1 MSNIVVIAIEKVQKY
16 IFQKI
21 DQSQTDE
28 KTLKNIILASSYVAT
43 DILEEIENKFELE
56 KDIPMGEGN
65 KILWI
70 SGKVVFCS
78 NLSKKELQ
86 NRLKELYQKIY
97 TDYEGNIFLNYAVF
111 PMNKMDKM
119 AILKKADQLLKTNK
133 TKAQVI
139 KDNSELLF
147 RFKELETKIRNKE
160 FENIESKD
168 DIFLTNMDDLVILDE
183 KCETESS
190 DGKIAIVKADINNL
204 GKIMKEI
211 SNYEEYLQLSKL
223 LADKISLNNFK
234 EKVANNEILKNKIVP
249 FYIAGDDIF
258 YAIRIDALFDS
269 IRILHEMVE
278 EINQIMKEK
287 QNEENIVE
295 LSVAVGVVFVNNHQP
310 IRYYRQLVEEE
321 LSEAKKNMKTEKAFN
336 SVVGICIASNFF
348 YIYKENLGFG
358 ENDGFYRFYK
368 EIRDLQKMMNEGVFT
383 RTALHNFLI
392 YLETE
397 KDENKQMLHALYF
410 LKPNLQTGEISNIK
424 ENAELYFKYYW
435 LSHLLEKKR
444 EKQSQSE
451 RYFKPEKIRKILI
464 PKLKLALL
472 FLKEQYSVS
481 VEDWNYQ
488 YIISSKEISKK
499 DQERRMRSIMFHKP
513 INYILKIAGKE
524 SIEKMFFK
532 KVSSK
537 NQQGKSIVLYKSA
550 GFDSS
555 IFFRAKRLME
565 MKKSKQVI
573 TIFSKYNSSKN
584 SEIQETNVH
593 RLSFNEAKFIE
604 KFNKIS
610 GTEWLDHLI
619 LLHQYNQQRI
629 IFKTVEKIKK
639 SKTKENNQKN
649 KFGNGKNRN
658 QNNWKNKH

>member
-28 KTLKNIILASSYVAT
+28 KTLKNIILSSSYVAT

-111 PMNKMDKM
+111 PMNKMDKI
-119 AILKKADQLLKTNK
+119 AILKKADQLLKANE

-147 RFKELETKIRNKE
+147 RFKELETEMGNKE

-168 DIFLTNMDDLVILDE
+168 DIFLTNMDDLVVLDE
-183 KCETESS
+183 KHETDSS

-211 SNYEEYLQLSKL
+211 SNYEEYLQLSRL

-258 YAIRIDALFDS
+258 YAIRIDAMFDS
-269 IRILHEMVE
+269 IRILHEMIE
-278 EINQIMKEK
+278 EINQIIKEK
-287 QNEENIVE
+287 QNGENIVE

-397 KDENKQMLHALYF
+397 KDEKKQMLYALYF
-410 LKPNLQTGEISNIK
+410 LKPNFRTGEISNIK

-435 LSHLLEKKR
+435 LSHLLEKKK
-444 EKQSQSE
+444 EKQDQNE
-451 RYFKPEKIRKILI
+451 RYFAPEKINEILI
-464 PKLKLALL
+464 PKLKLTLL
-472 FLKEQYSVS
+472 FLKEQYSVPA
-481 VEDWNYQ
+481 EEWNYQ
-488 YIISSKEISKK
+488 YIISSKKISKK
-499 DQERRMRSIMFHKP
+499 DQEKRIRSIMFHKP
-513 INYILKIAGKE
+513 INYILKIAE
-524 SIEKMFFK
+524 EDSIEEIFFK
-532 KVSSK
+532 KENGK
-537 NQQGKSIVLYKSA
+537 NKENDKNIVLYKSA

-639 SKTKENNQKN
+639 SKTKENNQKD
-649 KFGNGKNRN
+649 
-658 QNNWKNKH
+658 

>member
-1 MSNIVVIAIEKVQKY
+1 MINIVVIAIEKVQKY

-28 KTLKNIILASSYVAT
+28 KTLKNIILSSSYVAT

-111 PMNKMDKM
+111 PMNKMDKI
-119 AILKKADQLLKTNK
+119 AILKKADQLLKANE

-147 RFKELETKIRNKE
+147 RFKELETEMGNKE

-168 DIFLTNMDDLVILDE
+168 DIFLTNMDDLVVLDE
-183 KCETESS
+183 KHETDSS

-211 SNYEEYLQLSKL
+211 SNYEEYLQLSRL

-258 YAIRIDALFDS
+258 YAIRIDAMFDS
-269 IRILHEMVE
+269 IRILHEMIE
-278 EINQIMKEK
+278 EINQIIKEK
-287 QNEENIVE
+287 QNGENIVE

-310 IRYYRQLVEEE
+310 IRYYRQLVEKE
-321 LSEAKKNMKTEKAFN
+321 LSEAKKKMKTEKAFN
-336 SVVGICIASNFF
+336 SVVGICIANNLF

-397 KDENKQMLHALYF
+397 KDEKKQMLHALYF

-435 LSHLLEKKR
+435 LSHLLEKKK
-444 EKQSQSE
+444 EKQDQNE
-451 RYFKPEKIRKILI
+451 RYFAPEKINEILI
-464 PKLKLALL
+464 PKLKLTLL
-472 FLKEQYSVS
+472 FLKEQYSVPA
-481 VEDWNYQ
+481 EEWNYQ
-488 YIISSKEISKK
+488 YIISSKKISKK
-499 DQERRMRSIMFHKP
+499 DQEKRIRSIMFHKP
-513 INYILKIAGKE
+513 INYILKIAE
-524 SIEKMFFK
+524 EDSIEEIFFK
-532 KVSSK
+532 KENGK
-537 NQQGKSIVLYKSA
+537 NKENDKNIVLYKSA

-639 SKTKENNQKN
+639 SKTKENNQKD
-649 KFGNGKNRN
+649 
-658 QNNWKNKH
+658 

>member
-119 AILKKADQLLKTNK
+119 AILKKVDQLLKTNE

-168 DIFLTNMDDLVILDE
+168 DIFLTNRDDLIILDE

-190 DGKIAIVKADINNL
+190 DGKIAILKADVNNL

-211 SNYEEYLQLSKL
+211 SNYEEYLQLSRL
-223 LADKISLNNFK
+223 LGDKISLNNFK
-234 EKVANNEILKNKIVP
+234 EKVANNEKLKNKIVP

-258 YAIRIDALFDS
+258 YAIRIDAMFDS

-278 EINQIMKEK
+278 EINQIIKE
-287 QNEENIVE
+287 NSNGEDIVE

-310 IRYYRQLVEEE
+310 IRYYRQLVEKE
-321 LSEAKKNMKTEKAFN
+321 LSEAKKKMKTEKAFN
-336 SVVGICIASNFF
+336 SVVGICITNNLF

-397 KDENKQMLHALYF
+397 KDEKKQMLHALYF
-410 LKPNLQTGEISNIK
+410 LKPNLRTGEISNIK

-435 LSHLLEKKR
+435 LSHLLEKKK
-444 EKQSQSE
+444 EKQGQSE
-451 RYFKPEKIRKILI
+451 RYFEPEKIRKILI

-472 FLKEQYSVS
+472 FLKEQYSVPA
-481 VEDWNYQ
+481 EEWNYQ

-513 INYILKIAGKE
+513 INYILEIVGE
-524 SIEKMFFK
+524 DSIEKMFFK
-532 KVSSK
+532 KEPLNGK
-537 NQQGKSIVLYKSA
+537 NIMLYKSA

-593 RLSFNEAKFIE
+593 HLSFNEAKFIE

>member
-1 MSNIVVIAIEKVQKY
+1 MINIVVIAIEKVQKY

-28 KTLKNIILASSYVAT
+28 KTLKNIILASGYVAT
-43 DILEEIENKFELE
+43 DILEEIENKFDLE
-56 KDIPMGEGN
+56 KNISMGEGN

-111 PMNKMDKM
+111 PMNKMDKI
-119 AILKKADQLLKTNK
+119 AILKKADQLLKANETK
-133 TKAQVI
+133 TQVI

-147 RFKELETKIRNKE
+147 RFKELETEMGNKE

-168 DIFLTNMDDLVILDE
+168 DIFLTNMDDLVVLDE
-183 KCETESS
+183 KHETDSS

-211 SNYEEYLQLSKL
+211 SNYEEYLQLSRL

-258 YAIRIDALFDS
+258 YAIRIDAMFDS
-269 IRILHEMVE
+269 IRILHEMIE
-278 EINQIMKEK
+278 EINQIIKEK
-287 QNEENIVE
+287 QNGENIVE

-321 LSEAKKNMKTEKAFN
+321 LSEAKKKMKTEKAFN
-336 SVVGICIASNFF
+336 SVVGICIASNLF
-348 YIYKENLGFG
+348 YIYKGNLGFG

-397 KDENKQMLHALYF
+397 KNEKKQMLHALYF
-410 LKPNLQTGEISNIK
+410 LKPNFRTGEISNIK

-435 LSHLLEKKR
+435 LSHLLEKKK
-444 EKQSQSE
+444 EKQDQNE
-451 RYFKPEKIRKILI
+451 RYFAPEKINEILI
-464 PKLKLALL
+464 PKLKLTLL
-472 FLKEQYSVS
+472 FLKEQYSVPA
-481 VEDWNYQ
+481 EEWNYQ
-488 YIISSKEISKK
+488 YIISSKKISKK
-499 DQERRMRSIMFHKP
+499 DQEKRIRSIMFHKP
-513 INYILKIAGKE
+513 INYILKIAE
-524 SIEKMFFK
+524 EDSIEEIFFK
-532 KVSSK
+532 KENGK
-537 NQQGKSIVLYKSA
+537 NKENDKNIVLYKSA

-573 TIFSKYNSSKN
+573 TIFNKYNSSKN

-639 SKTKENNQKN
+639 SKTKENNQKD
-649 KFGNGKNRN
+649 
-658 QNNWKNKH
+658 

>member
-1 MSNIVVIAIEKVQKY
+1 MINIVVIAIEKVQKY

-28 KTLKNIILASSYVAT
+28 KTLKNIILSSSYVAT

-111 PMNKMDKM
+111 PMNKMDKI
-119 AILKKADQLLKTNK
+119 AILKKADQLLKANE

-147 RFKELETKIRNKE
+147 RFKELETEMGNKE

-168 DIFLTNMDDLVILDE
+168 DIFLTNMDDLVVLDE
-183 KCETESS
+183 KHETDSS

-234 EKVANNEILKNKIVP
+234 EKVVNNEILKNKIVP

-258 YAIRIDALFDS
+258 YAIRIDAMFDS
-269 IRILHEMVE
+269 IRILHEMIE
-278 EINQIMKEK
+278 EINQIIKEK
-287 QNEENIVE
+287 QNGENIVE

-310 IRYYRQLVEEE
+310 IRYYRQLVEKE
-321 LSEAKKNMKTEKAFN
+321 LSEAKKKMKTEKAFN
-336 SVVGICIASNFF
+336 SVVGICIANNLF

-397 KDENKQMLHALYF
+397 KDEKKQMLYALYF
-410 LKPNLQTGEISNIK
+410 LKPNFRTGEISNIK

-435 LSHLLEKKR
+435 LSHLLEKKK
-444 EKQSQSE
+444 EKQDQNE
-451 RYFKPEKIRKILI
+451 RYFAPEKINEILI
-464 PKLKLALL
+464 PKLKLTLL
-472 FLKEQYSVS
+472 FLKEQYSVPA
-481 VEDWNYQ
+481 EEWNYQ
-488 YIISSKEISKK
+488 YIISSKKISKK
-499 DQERRMRSIMFHKP
+499 DQEKRIRSIMFHKP
-513 INYILKIAGKE
+513 INYILKIAE
-524 SIEKMFFK
+524 EDSIEEIFFK
-532 KVSSK
+532 KENGK
-537 NQQGKSIVLYKSA
+537 NKENDKNIVLYKSA

-639 SKTKENNQKN
+639 SKTKENNQKD
-649 KFGNGKNRN
+649 
-658 QNNWKNKH
+658 

>member
-1 MSNIVVIAIEKVQKY
+1 MINIVVIAIEKVQKY

-28 KTLKNIILASSYVAT
+28 KTLKNIILSSSYVAT

-111 PMNKMDKM
+111 PMNKMDKI
-119 AILKKADQLLKTNK
+119 AILKKADQLLKANE

-147 RFKELETKIRNKE
+147 RFKELETEMGNKE

-168 DIFLTNMDDLVILDE
+168 DIFLTNMDDLVVLDE
-183 KCETESS
+183 KHETDSS

-211 SNYEEYLQLSKL
+211 SNYEEYLQLSRL

-258 YAIRIDALFDS
+258 YAIRIDAMFDS
-269 IRILHEMVE
+269 IRILHEMIE
-278 EINQIMKEK
+278 EINQIIK
-287 QNEENIVE
+287 QNGENIVE

-310 IRYYRQLVEEE
+310 IRYYRQLVEKE
-321 LSEAKKNMKTEKAFN
+321 LSEAKKKMKTEKAFN
-336 SVVGICIASNFF
+336 SVVGICIANNLF

-397 KDENKQMLHALYF
+397 KDEKKQMLYALYF
-410 LKPNLQTGEISNIK
+410 LKPNFRTGEISNIK

-435 LSHLLEKKR
+435 LSHLLEKKK
-444 EKQSQSE
+444 EKQDQNE
-451 RYFKPEKIRKILI
+451 RYFAPEKINEILI
-464 PKLKLALL
+464 PKLKLTLL
-472 FLKEQYSVS
+472 FLKEQYSVPA
-481 VEDWNYQ
+481 EEWNYQ
-488 YIISSKEISKK
+488 YIISSKKISKK
-499 DQERRMRSIMFHKP
+499 DQEKRIRSIMFHKP
-513 INYILKIAGKE
+513 INYILKIAE
-524 SIEKMFFK
+524 EDSIEEIFFK
-532 KVSSK
+532 KENGK
-537 NQQGKSIVLYKSA
+537 NKENDKNIVLYKSA

-639 SKTKENNQKN
+639 SKTKENNQKD
-649 KFGNGKNRN
+649 
-658 QNNWKNKH
+658 

>member
-1 MSNIVVIAIEKVQKY
+1 M
-16 IFQKI
+16 
-21 DQSQTDE
+21 
-28 KTLKNIILASSYVAT
+28 
-43 DILEEIENKFELE
+43 
-56 KDIPMGEGN
+56 
-65 KILWI
+65 
-70 SGKVVFCS
+70 
-78 NLSKKELQ
+78 
-86 NRLKELYQKIY
+86 
-97 TDYEGNIFLNYAVF
+97 NYAVF

-119 AILKKADQLLKTNK
+119 AILKKVDQLLKTNE

-147 RFKELETKIRNKE
+147 RFKELETKIQNKE

-258 YAIRIDALFDS
+258 YAIRIDAMFDS

-397 KDENKQMLHALYF
+397 KDEKKQMLHALYF
-410 LKPNLQTGEISNIK
+410 LKPNLRTGEISNIK

-435 LSHLLEKKR
+435 LSHLLEKKK
-444 EKQSQSE
+444 EKQDQNENDMDTTIREVEATKKKKQDQNE
-451 RYFKPEKIRKILI
+451 RYFAPEKINEILI

-499 DQERRMRSIMFHKP
+499 DQQRRMRSIMFHKP
-513 INYILKIAGKE
+513 INYILEIVGE
-524 SIEKMFFK
+524 DSIEKMFFK
-532 KVSSK
+532 KEPLNGK
-537 NQQGKSIVLYKSA
+537 NIMLYKSA

>member
-28 KTLKNIILASSYVAT
+28 KTLKNIILASNYVAT

-111 PMNKMDKM
+111 SMNKMDKM
-119 AILKKADQLLKTNK
+119 AILKKADQLLKTNE

-258 YAIRIDALFDS
+258 YAIRIDAMFDS

-397 KDENKQMLHALYF
+397 KDEKKQMLHALYF
-410 LKPNLQTGEISNIK
+410 LKPNLRTGEISNIK

-435 LSHLLEKKR
+435 LSHLLEKKKK
-444 EKQSQSE
+444 KQGQSE
-451 RYFKPEKIRKILI
+451 RYFEPEKIRKILI

-472 FLKEQYSVS
+472 FLKEQYFFPK
-481 VEDWNYQ
+481 EDWNYQ

-532 KVSSK
+532 KV
-537 NQQGKSIVLYKSA
+537 GKSIVLYKSA

>member
-21 DQSQTDE
+21 DQSHTDE

-111 PMNKMDKM
+111 PMNKMDKI
-119 AILKKADQLLKTNK
+119 AILKKADQLLKANE

-147 RFKELETKIRNKE
+147 RFKELETEMGNKE

-168 DIFLTNMDDLVILDE
+168 DIFLTNMDDLVVLDE
-183 KCETESS
+183 KHETDSS
-190 DGKIAIVKADINNL
+190 DGKIAIVNADINNL

-211 SNYEEYLQLSKL
+211 SNYEEYLQLSRL

-234 EKVANNEILKNKIVP
+234 EKVANNEILKNKIVS

-258 YAIRIDALFDS
+258 YAIRIDAMFDS
-269 IRILHEMVE
+269 IRILHEMIE
-278 EINQIMKEK
+278 EINQIIKEK
-287 QNEENIVE
+287 QNGENIVE

-310 IRYYRQLVEEE
+310 IRYYRQLVEKE
-321 LSEAKKNMKTEKAFN
+321 LSEAKKKMKTEKAFN
-336 SVVGICIASNFF
+336 SVVGICIANNLF

-397 KDENKQMLHALYF
+397 KDEKKQMLYALYF
-410 LKPNLQTGEISNIK
+410 LKPNFRTGEISNIK

-435 LSHLLEKKR
+435 LSHLLEKKK
-444 EKQSQSE
+444 EKQDQNE
-451 RYFKPEKIRKILI
+451 RYFAPEKINEILI
-464 PKLKLALL
+464 PKLKLTLL
-472 FLKEQYSVS
+472 FLKEQYSVPA
-481 VEDWNYQ
+481 EEWNYQ
-488 YIISSKEISKK
+488 YIISSKKISKK
-499 DQERRMRSIMFHKP
+499 DQEKRIRSIMFHKP
-513 INYILKIAGKE
+513 INYILKIAE
-524 SIEKMFFK
+524 EDSIEEIFFK
-532 KVSSK
+532 KENGK
-537 NQQGKSIVLYKSA
+537 NKENDKNIVLYKSA

-639 SKTKENNQKN
+639 SKTKENNQKD
-649 KFGNGKNRN
+649 
-658 QNNWKNKH
+658 

>member
-1 MSNIVVIAIEKVQKY
+1 MINIVVIAIEKVQKY

-28 KTLKNIILASSYVAT
+28 KTLKNIILSSSYVAT

-111 PMNKMDKM
+111 PMNKMDKI
-119 AILKKADQLLKTNK
+119 AILKKADQLLKANE

-147 RFKELETKIRNKE
+147 RFKELETEMGNKE

-168 DIFLTNMDDLVILDE
+168 DIFLTNMDDLVVLDE
-183 KCETESS
+183 KHETDSS

-211 SNYEEYLQLSKL
+211 SNYEEYLQLSRL

-258 YAIRIDALFDS
+258 YAIRIDAMFDS
-269 IRILHEMVE
+269 IRILHEMIE
-278 EINQIMKEK
+278 EINQIIKEK
-287 QNEENIVE
+287 QNGENIVE

-310 IRYYRQLVEEE
+310 IRYYRQLVEKE
-321 LSEAKKNMKTEKAFN
+321 LSEAKKKMKTEKAFN
-336 SVVGICIASNFF
+336 SVVGICITNNLF

-397 KDENKQMLHALYF
+397 KDEKKQMLYALYF
-410 LKPNLQTGEISNIK
+410 LKPNFRTGEISNIK

-435 LSHLLEKKR
+435 LSHLLEKKK
-444 EKQSQSE
+444 EKQDQNE
-451 RYFKPEKIRKILI
+451 RYFAPEKINEILI
-464 PKLKLALL
+464 PKLKLTLL
-472 FLKEQYSVS
+472 FLKEQYSVPA
-481 VEDWNYQ
+481 EEWNYQ
-488 YIISSKEISKK
+488 YIISSKKISKK
-499 DQERRMRSIMFHKP
+499 DQEKRIRSIMFHKP
-513 INYILKIAGKE
+513 INYILKIAE
-524 SIEKMFFK
+524 EDSIEEIFFK
-532 KVSSK
+532 KENGK
-537 NQQGKSIVLYKSA
+537 NKENDKNIVLYKSA

-639 SKTKENNQKN
+639 SKTKENNQKD
-649 KFGNGKNRN
+649 
-658 QNNWKNKH
+658 

>member
-1 MSNIVVIAIEKVQKY
+1 MINIVVIAIEKVQKY

-28 KTLKNIILASSYVAT
+28 KTLKNIILSSSYVAT

-111 PMNKMDKM
+111 PMNKMDKI
-119 AILKKADQLLKTNK
+119 AILKKADQLLKANE

-147 RFKELETKIRNKE
+147 RFKELETEMGNKE

-168 DIFLTNMDDLVILDE
+168 DIFLTNMDDLVVLDE
-183 KCETESS
+183 KHETDSS

-211 SNYEEYLQLSKL
+211 SNYEEYLQLSRL

-258 YAIRIDALFDS
+258 YAIRIDAMFDS
-269 IRILHEMVE
+269 IRILHEMIE
-278 EINQIMKEK
+278 EINQIIKEK
-287 QNEENIVE
+287 QNGENIVE
-295 LSVAVGVVFVNNHQP
+295 LS
-310 IRYYRQLVEEE
+310 
-321 LSEAKKNMKTEKAFN
+321 EAKKKMKTEKAFN
-336 SVVGICIASNFF
+336 SVVGICIANNLF

-397 KDENKQMLHALYF
+397 KDEKKQMLYALYF
-410 LKPNLQTGEISNIK
+410 LKPNFRTGEISNIK

-435 LSHLLEKKR
+435 LSHLLEKKK
-444 EKQSQSE
+444 EKQDQNE
-451 RYFKPEKIRKILI
+451 RYFAPEKINEILI
-464 PKLKLALL
+464 PKLKLTLL
-472 FLKEQYSVS
+472 FLKEQYSVPA
-481 VEDWNYQ
+481 EEWNYQ
-488 YIISSKEISKK
+488 YIISSKKISKK
-499 DQERRMRSIMFHKP
+499 DQEKRIRSIMFHKP
-513 INYILKIAGKE
+513 INYILKIAE
-524 SIEKMFFK
+524 EDSIEEIFFK
-532 KVSSK
+532 KENGK
-537 NQQGKSIVLYKSA
+537 NKENDKNIVLYKSA

-639 SKTKENNQKN
+639 SKTKENNQKD
-649 KFGNGKNRN
+649 
-658 QNNWKNKH
+658 

>member
-1 MSNIVVIAIEKVQKY
+1 MINIVVIAIEKVQKY

-28 KTLKNIILASSYVAT
+28 KTLKNIILSSSYVAT

-111 PMNKMDKM
+111 PMNKMDKI
-119 AILKKADQLLKTNK
+119 AILKKADQLLKANE

-147 RFKELETKIRNKE
+147 RFKELETEMGNKE

-168 DIFLTNMDDLVILDE
+168 DIFLTNMDDLVVLDE
-183 KCETESS
+183 KHETDSS

-211 SNYEEYLQLSKL
+211 SNYEEYLQLSRL

-258 YAIRIDALFDS
+258 YAIRIDAMFDS
-269 IRILHEMVE
+269 IRILHEMIE
-278 EINQIMKEK
+278 EINQIIKEK
-287 QNEENIVE
+287 QNGENIVE

-310 IRYYRQLVEEE
+310 IRYYRQLVEKE
-321 LSEAKKNMKTEKAFN
+321 LSEAKKKMKTEKAFN
-336 SVVGICIASNFF
+336 SVVGICIANNLF

-397 KDENKQMLHALYF
+397 KDEKKQMLYALYF
-410 LKPNLQTGEISNIK
+410 LKPNFRTGEISNIK

-435 LSHLLEKKR
+435 LSHLLEKKK
-444 EKQSQSE
+444 EKQDQNE
-451 RYFKPEKIRKILI
+451 RYFAPEKINEILI
-464 PKLKLALL
+464 PKLKLTLL
-472 FLKEQYSVS
+472 FLKEQYSVPA
-481 VEDWNYQ
+481 EEWNYQ
-488 YIISSKEISKK
+488 YIISSKKISKK
-499 DQERRMRSIMFHKP
+499 DQEKRIRSIMFHKP
-513 INYILKIAGKE
+513 INYILKIAE
-524 SIEKMFFK
+524 EDSIEEIFFK
-532 KVSSK
+532 KENGK
-537 NQQGKSIVLYKSA
+537 NRENGKNKENDKNIVLYKSA

-639 SKTKENNQKN
+639 SKTKENNQKD
-649 KFGNGKNRN
+649 
-658 QNNWKNKH
+658 

>member
-21 DQSQTDE
+21 DQSHTDE
-28 KTLKNIILASSYVAT
+28 KTLKNIILASGYVAT

-78 NLSKKELQ
+78 DLLKEELR
-86 NRLKELYQKIY
+86 NRLIELYQKIY

-111 PMNKMDKM
+111 PTNKMDEM
-119 AILKKADQLLKTNK
+119 AILKKADQLLKTNE

-190 DGKIAIVKADINNL
+190 DGKIAIVKADVNNL

-211 SNYEEYLQLSKL
+211 SNYEEYLQLSRL
-223 LADKISLNNFK
+223 LGDKISLNNFK
-234 EKVANNEILKNKIVP
+234 EKVANNEKLKNKIVP

-258 YAIRIDALFDS
+258 YAIRIDAMFDS
-269 IRILHEMVE
+269 IRILHEMIE
-278 EINQIMKEK
+278 EINQIIKEK
-287 QNEENIVE
+287 QNGENIVE

-310 IRYYRQLVEEE
+310 IRYYRQLVEKE
-321 LSEAKKNMKTEKAFN
+321 LSEAKKKMKTEKAFN
-336 SVVGICIASNFF
+336 SVLGICIASNLF

-397 KDENKQMLHALYF
+397 KDEKKQMLHALYF
-410 LKPNLQTGEISNIK
+410 LKPNLRTGEISNIK

-435 LSHLLEKKR
+435 LSHLLEKKK
-444 EKQSQSE
+444 EKQDQNE
-451 RYFKPEKIRKILI
+451 RYFVPKKINEILI

-472 FLKEQYSVS
+472 FLKEQYSFPK
-481 VEDWNYQ
+481 EDWNYQ

-532 KVSSK
+532 KVGK
-537 NQQGKSIVLYKSA
+537 NIVLYKSA

-649 KFGNGKNRN
+649 KFGNRKNRN

>member
-1 MSNIVVIAIEKVQKY
+1 MINIVVIAIEKVQKY

-28 KTLKNIILASSYVAT
+28 KTLKNIILSSSYVAT

-111 PMNKMDKM
+111 PMNKMDKI
-119 AILKKADQLLKTNK
+119 AILKKADQLLKANE

-147 RFKELETKIRNKE
+147 RFKELETEMGNKE

-168 DIFLTNMDDLVILDE
+168 DIFLTNMDDLVVLDE
-183 KCETESS
+183 KHETDSS

-211 SNYEEYLQLSKL
+211 SNYEEYLQLSRL

-258 YAIRIDALFDS
+258 YAIRIDAMFDS
-269 IRILHEMVE
+269 IRILHEMIE
-278 EINQIMKEK
+278 EINQIIKEK
-287 QNEENIVE
+287 QNGENIVE

-310 IRYYRQLVEEE
+310 IRYYRQLVEKE
-321 LSEAKKNMKTEKAFN
+321 LSEAKKKMKTEKAFN
-336 SVVGICIASNFF
+336 SVVGICIANNLF

-397 KDENKQMLHALYF
+397 KDEKKQMLYALYF
-410 LKPNLQTGEISNIK
+410 LKPNFRTGEISNIK

-435 LSHLLEKKR
+435 LSHLLEKKK
-444 EKQSQSE
+444 EKQDQNE
-451 RYFKPEKIRKILI
+451 RYFAPEKINEILI
-464 PKLKLALL
+464 PKLKLTLL
-472 FLKEQYSVS
+472 FLKEQYSVPA
-481 VEDWNYQ
+481 EEWNYQ
-488 YIISSKEISKK
+488 YIISSKKISKK
-499 DQERRMRSIMFHKP
+499 DQEKRIRSIMFHKP
-513 INYILKIAGKE
+513 INYILKIAE
-524 SIEKMFFK
+524 EDSIEEIFFK
-532 KVSSK
+532 KENGK
-537 NQQGKSIVLYKSA
+537 NKENDKNIVLYKSA

-610 GTEWLDHLI
+610 GIEWLDHLI

-639 SKTKENNQKN
+639 SKTKENNQKD
-649 KFGNGKNRN
+649 
-658 QNNWKNKH
+658 

>member
-28 KTLKNIILASSYVAT
+28 KTLKNIILSSSYVAT

-111 PMNKMDKM
+111 PMNKMDKI
-119 AILKKADQLLKTNK
+119 AILKKADQLLKANE

-258 YAIRIDALFDS
+258 YAIRIDAMFDS
-269 IRILHEMVE
+269 IRILHEMIE
-278 EINQIMKEK
+278 EINQIIKEK
-287 QNEENIVE
+287 QNGENIVE

-310 IRYYRQLVEEE
+310 IRYYRQLVEKE
-321 LSEAKKNMKTEKAFN
+321 LSEAKKKMKTEKAFN
-336 SVVGICIASNFF
+336 SVVGICIANNLF

-397 KDENKQMLHALYF
+397 KDEKKQMLYALYF
-410 LKPNLQTGEISNIK
+410 LKPNFRTGEISNIK

-435 LSHLLEKKR
+435 LSHLLEKKK
-444 EKQSQSE
+444 EKQDQNE
-451 RYFKPEKIRKILI
+451 RYFAPEKINEILI
-464 PKLKLALL
+464 PKLKLTLL
-472 FLKEQYSVS
+472 FLKEQYSVPA
-481 VEDWNYQ
+481 EEWNYQ
-488 YIISSKEISKK
+488 YIISSKKISKK
-499 DQERRMRSIMFHKP
+499 DQEKRIRSIMFHKP
-513 INYILKIAGKE
+513 INYILKIAE
-524 SIEKMFFK
+524 EDSIEEIFFK
-532 KVSSK
+532 KENGK
-537 NQQGKSIVLYKSA
+537 NKENDKNIVLYKSA

-555 IFFRAKRLME
+555 IFFRAKRLIE

-639 SKTKENNQKN
+639 SKTKENNQKD
-649 KFGNGKNRN
+649 
-658 QNNWKNKH
+658 

>member
-28 KTLKNIILASSYVAT
+28 KTLKNIILASNYVAT

-111 PMNKMDKM
+111 SMNKMDKM
-119 AILKKADQLLKTNK
+119 AILKKADQLLKTNE

-258 YAIRIDALFDS
+258 YAIRIDAMFDS

-397 KDENKQMLHALYF
+397 KDEKKQMLHALYF
-410 LKPNLQTGEISNIK
+410 LKPNLRTGEISNIK

-435 LSHLLEKKR
+435 LSHLLEKKKK
-444 EKQSQSE
+444 KQGQSE
-451 RYFKPEKIRKILI
+451 RYFEPEKIRKILI

-472 FLKEQYSVS
+472 FLKEQYFFPK
-481 VEDWNYQ
+481 EDWNYQ

-532 KVSSK
+532 KV
-537 NQQGKSIVLYKSA
+537 GKSIVLYKSA

-619 LLHQYNQQRI
+619 LIHQYNKQRI
-629 IFKTVEKIKK
+629 IFKTV
-639 SKTKENNQKN
+639 
-649 KFGNGKNRN
+649 
-658 QNNWKNKH
+658 

>member
-1 MSNIVVIAIEKVQKY
+1 MINIVVIAIEKVQKY

-28 KTLKNIILASSYVAT
+28 KTLKNIILSSSYVAT

-111 PMNKMDKM
+111 PMNKMDKI
-119 AILKKADQLLKTNK
+119 AILKKADQLLKANE

-147 RFKELETKIRNKE
+147 RFKELETEMGNKE

-168 DIFLTNMDDLVILDE
+168 DIFLTNMDDLVVLDE
-183 KCETESS
+183 KHETDSS

-234 EKVANNEILKNKIVP
+234 EKVVNNEILKNKIVP

-397 KDENKQMLHALYF
+397 KDEKKQMLHALYF

-435 LSHLLEKKR
+435 LSHLLEKKK
-444 EKQSQSE
+444 EKQGQSE
-451 RYFKPEKIRKILI
+451 RYFELEKIRKILI

-472 FLKEQYSVS
+472 FLKEQYSFPK
-481 VEDWNYQ
+481 EDWNYQ

-513 INYILKIAGKE
+513 INYILKISGKD
-524 SIEKMFFK
+524 SIEKIFFK
-532 KVSSK
+532 KELLNGK
-537 NQQGKSIVLYKSA
+537 NIVLYKSA

-565 MKKSKQVI
+565 IKKSKQVI

-658 QNNWKNKH
+658 QNNWKKKH

>member
-1 MSNIVVIAIEKVQKY
+1 MINIVVIAIEKVQKY

-28 KTLKNIILASSYVAT
+28 KTLKNIILSSSYVAT

-111 PMNKMDKM
+111 PMNKMDKI
-119 AILKKADQLLKTNK
+119 AILKKADQLLKANE

-147 RFKELETKIRNKE
+147 RFKELETEMGNKE

-168 DIFLTNMDDLVILDE
+168 DIFLTNMDDLVVLDE
-183 KCETESS
+183 KHETDSS

-211 SNYEEYLQLSKL
+211 SNYEEYLQLSRL

-258 YAIRIDALFDS
+258 YAIRIDAMFDS
-269 IRILHEMVE
+269 IRILHEMIE
-278 EINQIMKEK
+278 EINQIIKEK
-287 QNEENIVE
+287 QNGENIVE

-310 IRYYRQLVEEE
+310 IRYYRQLVEKE
-321 LSEAKKNMKTEKAFN
+321 LSEAKKKMKTEKAFN
-336 SVVGICIASNFF
+336 SVVGICIANNLF

-397 KDENKQMLHALYF
+397 KDEKKQMLYALYF
-410 LKPNLQTGEISNIK
+410 LKPNFRTGEISNIK

-435 LSHLLEKKR
+435 LSHLLEKKK
-444 EKQSQSE
+444 EKQDQNE
-451 RYFKPEKIRKILI
+451 RYFAPEKINEILI
-464 PKLKLALL
+464 PKLKLTLL
-472 FLKEQYSVS
+472 FLKEQYSVPA
-481 VEDWNYQ
+481 EEWNYQ
-488 YIISSKEISKK
+488 YIISSKKISKK
-499 DQERRMRSIMFHKP
+499 DQEKRIRSIMFHKP
-513 INYILKIAGKE
+513 INYILKIAE
-524 SIEKMFFK
+524 EDSIEEIFFK
-532 KVSSK
+532 KENGK
-537 NQQGKSIVLYKSA
+537 NKENDKNIVLYKSA

-619 LLHQYNQQRI
+619 LLNQYNQQRI

-639 SKTKENNQKN
+639 SKTKENNQKD
-649 KFGNGKNRN
+649 
-658 QNNWKNKH
+658 

>member
-1 MSNIVVIAIEKVQKY
+1 MINIVVIAIEKVQKY

-28 KTLKNIILASSYVAT
+28 KTLKNIILSSSYVAT

-111 PMNKMDKM
+111 PMNKMDKI
-119 AILKKADQLLKTNK
+119 AILKKADQLLKANE

-147 RFKELETKIRNKE
+147 RFKELETEMGNKE

-168 DIFLTNMDDLVILDE
+168 DIFLTNMDDLVVLDE
-183 KCETESS
+183 KHETDSS

-211 SNYEEYLQLSKL
+211 SNYEEYLQLSRL

-258 YAIRIDALFDS
+258 YAIRIDAMFDS
-269 IRILHEMVE
+269 IRILHEMIE
-278 EINQIMKEK
+278 EINQIIKEK
-287 QNEENIVE
+287 QNGENIVE

-310 IRYYRQLVEEE
+310 IRYYRQLVEKE
-321 LSEAKKNMKTEKAFN
+321 LSEAKKKMKTEKAFN
-336 SVVGICIASNFF
+336 SVVGICIANNLF

-397 KDENKQMLHALYF
+397 KDEKKQMLYALYF
-410 LKPNLQTGEISNIK
+410 LKPNFRTGEISNIK

-435 LSHLLEKKR
+435 LLHLLEKKK
-444 EKQSQSE
+444 EKQDQNE
-451 RYFKPEKIRKILI
+451 RYFAPEKINEILI
-464 PKLKLALL
+464 PKLKLTLL
-472 FLKEQYSVS
+472 FLKEQYSVPA
-481 VEDWNYQ
+481 EEWNYQ
-488 YIISSKEISKK
+488 YIISSKKISKK
-499 DQERRMRSIMFHKP
+499 DQEKRIRSIMFHKP
-513 INYILKIAGKE
+513 INYILKIAE
-524 SIEKMFFK
+524 EDSIEEIFFK
-532 KVSSK
+532 KENGK
-537 NQQGKSIVLYKSA
+537 NKENDKNIVLYKSA

-639 SKTKENNQKN
+639 SKTKENNQKD
-649 KFGNGKNRN
+649 
-658 QNNWKNKH
+658 

>member
-21 DQSQTDE
+21 DQSHTDE

-111 PMNKMDKM
+111 PMNKMDKI
-119 AILKKADQLLKTNK
+119 AILKKADQLLKANE

-147 RFKELETKIRNKE
+147 RFKELETEMGNKE

-168 DIFLTNMDDLVILDE
+168 DIFLTNMDDLVVLDE
-183 KCETESS
+183 KHETDSS

-211 SNYEEYLQLSKL
+211 SNYEEYLQLSRL

-234 EKVANNEILKNKIVP
+234 EKVANNEILKNKIVS

-258 YAIRIDALFDS
+258 YAIRIDAMFDS
-269 IRILHEMVE
+269 IRILHEMIE
-278 EINQIMKEK
+278 EINQIIKEK
-287 QNEENIVE
+287 QNGENIVE

-310 IRYYRQLVEEE
+310 IRYYRQLVEKE
-321 LSEAKKNMKTEKAFN
+321 LSEAKKKMKTEKAFN
-336 SVVGICIASNFF
+336 SVVGICIANNLF

-397 KDENKQMLHALYF
+397 KDEKKQMLYALYF
-410 LKPNLQTGEISNIK
+410 LKPNFRTGEISNIK

-435 LSHLLEKKR
+435 LSHLLEKKK
-444 EKQSQSE
+444 EKQDQNE
-451 RYFKPEKIRKILI
+451 RYFAPEKINEILI
-464 PKLKLALL
+464 PKLKLTLL
-472 FLKEQYSVS
+472 FLKEQYSVPA
-481 VEDWNYQ
+481 EEWNYQ
-488 YIISSKEISKK
+488 YIISSKKISKK
-499 DQERRMRSIMFHKP
+499 DQEKRIRSIMFHKP
-513 INYILKIAGKE
+513 INYILKIAE
-524 SIEKMFFK
+524 EDSIEEIFFK
-532 KVSSK
+532 KENGK
-537 NQQGKSIVLYKSA
+537 NKENDKNIVLYKSA

-639 SKTKENNQKN
+639 SKTKENNQKD
-649 KFGNGKNRN
+649 
-658 QNNWKNKH
+658 

>member
-43 DILEEIENKFELE
+43 DILEEIENKFDLE
-56 KDIPMGEGN
+56 KNVSMGEGN

-78 NLSKKELQ
+78 NLLKKELQ

-119 AILKKADQLLKTNK
+119 AILKKADQLLKANETK
-133 TKAQVI
+133 TQVI

-147 RFKELETKIRNKE
+147 RFKELETEMGNKE

-168 DIFLTNMDDLVILDE
+168 DIFLTNMDDLVVLDE
-183 KCETESS
+183 KHETDSS

-258 YAIRIDALFDS
+258 YAIRIDAMFDS

-321 LSEAKKNMKTEKAFN
+321 LSGAKKNMKTEKAFN

-397 KDENKQMLHALYF
+397 KDEKKQLLHALYF

-444 EKQSQSE
+444 EKQDQNE
-451 RYFKPEKIRKILI
+451 RYFEPEKIRKILI

-481 VEDWNYQ
+481 VKDWNYQ

-532 KVSSK
+532 KVGK
-537 NQQGKSIVLYKSA
+537 NIVLYKSA

-555 IFFRAKRLME
+555 IFFRAKRLIE

-658 QNNWKNKH
+658 QNNWKKKY

>member
-1 MSNIVVIAIEKVQKY
+1 MINIVVIAIEKVQKY

-28 KTLKNIILASSYVAT
+28 KTLKNIILSSSYVAT

-111 PMNKMDKM
+111 PMNKMDKI
-119 AILKKADQLLKTNK
+119 AILKKADQLLKANE

-147 RFKELETKIRNKE
+147 RFKELETEMGNKE

-168 DIFLTNMDDLVILDE
+168 DIFLTNMDDLVVLDE
-183 KCETESS
+183 KHETDSS

-211 SNYEEYLQLSKL
+211 SNYEEYLQLSRL

-258 YAIRIDALFDS
+258 YAIRIDAMFDS
-269 IRILHEMVE
+269 IRILHEMIE
-278 EINQIMKEK
+278 EINQIIKEK
-287 QNEENIVE
+287 QNGENIVE

-310 IRYYRQLVEEE
+310 IRYYRQLVEKE
-321 LSEAKKNMKTEKAFN
+321 LSEAKKKMKTEKAFN
-336 SVVGICIASNFF
+336 SVVGICIANNLF

-397 KDENKQMLHALYF
+397 KDEKKQMLYALYF
-410 LKPNLQTGEISNIK
+410 LKPNFRTGEISNIK

-435 LSHLLEKKR
+435 LSHLLEKKK
-444 EKQSQSE
+444 EKQDQNE
-451 RYFKPEKIRKILI
+451 RYFAPEKINEILI
-464 PKLKLALL
+464 PKLKLTLL
-472 FLKEQYSVS
+472 FLKEQYSVPA
-481 VEDWNYQ
+481 EEWNYQ
-488 YIISSKEISKK
+488 YIISSKKISKK
-499 DQERRMRSIMFHKP
+499 DQEKRIRSIMFHKP
-513 INYILKIAGKE
+513 INYILKIAE
-524 SIEKMFFK
+524 EDSIEEIFFK
-532 KVSSK
+532 KENGK
-537 NQQGKSIVLYKSA
+537 NKENDKNIVLYKSA

-639 SKTKENNQKN
+639 SKTKENNQKD
-649 KFGNGKNRN
+649 
-658 QNNWKNKH
+658 

>member
-1 MSNIVVIAIEKVQKY
+1 M
-16 IFQKI
+16 
-21 DQSQTDE
+21 
-28 KTLKNIILASSYVAT
+28 
-43 DILEEIENKFELE
+43 
-56 KDIPMGEGN
+56 
-65 KILWI
+65 
-70 SGKVVFCS
+70 
-78 NLSKKELQ
+78 
-86 NRLKELYQKIY
+86 
-97 TDYEGNIFLNYAVF
+97 NYAVF
-111 PMNKMDKM
+111 PMNKMDKI
-119 AILKKADQLLKTNK
+119 AILKKADQLLKANE

-147 RFKELETKIRNKE
+147 RFKELETEMGNKE

-168 DIFLTNMDDLVILDE
+168 DIFLTNMDDLVVLDE
-183 KCETESS
+183 KHETDSS

-211 SNYEEYLQLSKL
+211 SNYEEYLQLSRL

-258 YAIRIDALFDS
+258 YAIRIDAMFDS
-269 IRILHEMVE
+269 IRILHEMIE
-278 EINQIMKEK
+278 EINQIIKEK
-287 QNEENIVE
+287 QNGENIVE

-310 IRYYRQLVEEE
+310 IRYYRQLVEKE
-321 LSEAKKNMKTEKAFN
+321 LSEAKKKMKTEKAFN
-336 SVVGICIASNFF
+336 SVVGICIANNLF

-397 KDENKQMLHALYF
+397 KDEKKQMLYALYF
-410 LKPNLQTGEISNIK
+410 LKPNFRTGEISNIK

-435 LSHLLEKKR
+435 LSHLLEKKK
-444 EKQSQSE
+444 EKQDQNE
-451 RYFKPEKIRKILI
+451 RYFAPEKINEILI
-464 PKLKLALL
+464 PKLKLTLL
-472 FLKEQYSVS
+472 FLKEQYSVPA
-481 VEDWNYQ
+481 EEWNYQ
-488 YIISSKEISKK
+488 YIISSKKISKK
-499 DQERRMRSIMFHKP
+499 DQEKRIRSIMFHKP
-513 INYILKIAGKE
+513 INYILKIAE
-524 SIEKMFFK
+524 EDSIEEIFFK
-532 KVSSK
+532 KENGK
-537 NQQGKSIVLYKSA
+537 NKENDKNIVLYKSA

-639 SKTKENNQKN
+639 SKTKENNQKD
-649 KFGNGKNRN
+649 
-658 QNNWKNKH
+658 